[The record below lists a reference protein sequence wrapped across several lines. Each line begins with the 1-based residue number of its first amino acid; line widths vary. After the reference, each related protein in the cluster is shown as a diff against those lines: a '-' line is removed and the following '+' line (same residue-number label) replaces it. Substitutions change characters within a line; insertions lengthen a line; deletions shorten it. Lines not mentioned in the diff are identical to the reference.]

1 MELLGTTIRD
11 IRLAAR
17 VIKAGGVV
25 VYPTDTLY
33 GLGADALDE
42 DAIRK
47 VFELKKRPLS
57 QPLPIAVADMK
68 MLKDYAVVDEK
79 SEAFIEKFLP
89 GPLGVI
95 LKKRDNLPDVL
106 TSGLDNVAVRIPDN
120 PAALRLITCL
130 EAPITTTSANLSGKA
145 PPISVE
151 EVLSQIRDVNLILDG
166 GKLESRDPSTIV
178 DLSGEPKVVRVGRV
192 PVDVITMALEEVY
205 G

>member
-47 VFELKKRPLS
+47 VFELKKRSLS
-57 QPLPIAVADMK
+57 QPLPIAVSNMK

-89 GPLGVI
+89 GALGVI

-120 PAALRLITCL
+120 PVALRLITYL